1 MQENVCFFYLE
12 GDINQRNNLG
22 KGIPYVLKYIEYLFN
37 FVLELTLLKI
47 GVIQKCSRQKT
58 LNLVSLHQKLPI

>member
-1 MQENVCFFYLE
+1 MFAFFIWRVTLT
-12 GDINQRNNLG
+12 
-22 KGIPYVLKYIEYLFN
+22 KGITPYVLKYIEYLFN